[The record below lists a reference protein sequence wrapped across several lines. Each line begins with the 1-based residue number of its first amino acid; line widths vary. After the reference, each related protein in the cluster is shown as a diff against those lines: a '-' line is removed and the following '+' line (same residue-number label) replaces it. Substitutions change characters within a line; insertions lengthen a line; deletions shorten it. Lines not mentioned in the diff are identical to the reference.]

1 MPFENQWARIP
12 LGVRW
17 GVSLLIGA
25 AVIVAL
31 VLFVTH
37 HNDNGLAHISAKAQA
52 QESKQANVLIGQDQ
66 APRTV
71 ALAAGTGARA
81 ALVAGVRADMRH
93 RIRTGN
99 VDGPLQSVR
108 CGESGHRAGTLG
120 FHCLAEAADVNYPFL
135 AVADPHAHRAVF
147 CKKDFPPSPTENIP
161 VSARCRL

>member
-12 LGVRW
+12 LSVRW
-17 GVSLLIGA
+17 GISALIGVA
-25 AVIVAL
+25 AIVAL

-37 HNDNGLAHISAKAQA
+37 HNDNGLAHVSAKAQEL
-52 QESKQANVLIGQDQ
+52 ESKQADVLIGQDQ

-71 ALAAGTGARA
+71 ALDSASGAQA

-93 RIRTGN
+93 RIATGN

-108 CGESGHRAGTLG
+108 CGESGHRAGALA
-120 FHCLAEAADVNYPFL
+120 FHCIAEAADVNYPFL
-135 AVADPHAHRAVF
+135 AVATPSAHRAFF

-161 VSARCRL
+161 VSRRCRL